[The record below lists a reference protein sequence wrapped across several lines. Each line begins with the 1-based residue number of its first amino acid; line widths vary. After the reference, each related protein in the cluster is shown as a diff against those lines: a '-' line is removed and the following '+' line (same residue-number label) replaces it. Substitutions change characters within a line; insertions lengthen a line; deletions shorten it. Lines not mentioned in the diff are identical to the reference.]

1 MGSIIQDVQLQID
14 ETGGPVFWVIEQL
27 YDAVNGAQLEVYMN
41 LKDWQRTSTTITL
54 SSGTALFPLPNT
66 VIMIPQYIVYNG
78 IKIYITTKAL
88 LQDWANNW
96 KSDNVP
102 SRPNWAFQW
111 DEAHIWWYP
120 TPDQNYSM
128 TLWGVP
134 WPTEVTDGTHD
145 LTGIDPLVRR
155 AIVLRAA
162 SKLLTLT
169 QPDLADAKLKESM
182 EFEKRYARQQRNV
195 FGDNI
200 ARLRPTTAWDQ
211 AQLGD
216 IKTGRLFMGNQD

>member
-1 MGSIIQDVQLQID
+1 MSNIIQDVQLQID

-41 LKDWQRTSTTITL
+41 LKDWQRTSTNITL
-54 SSGTALFPLPNT
+54 SSGTNMFALPT
-66 VIMIPQYIVYNG
+66 DTIMIPQFIVYNG
-78 IKIYITTKAL
+78 IKIFITTKAL

-96 KSDNVP
+96 KSDNTP
-102 SRPNWAFQW
+102 SRPNWAFLW
-111 DEAHIWWYP
+111 DESHLFFYP
-120 TPDQNYSM
+120 APDQAYVM
-128 TLWGVP
+128 QLWGVP
-134 WPTEVTDGTHD
+134 WPTEITDGVHD

-162 SKLLTLT
+162 SKLLQLT
-169 QPDLADAKLKESM
+169 QPDLADAKIKESM

-200 ARLRPTTAWDQ
+200 GRLRPTTAWDQ
-211 AQLGD
+211 AALGD
-216 IKTGRLFMGNQD
+216 IKTGRLFMGNND